1 MLTLSNQEP
10 VEPSSVR
17 VQKTP
22 LIQRRVWVLGLD
34 PKRLEAAVAAI
45 EAAGHQCRSA
55 EPGSEIAPVLREFRP
70 DLIVIDM
77 QDQHDRARHVAS
89 QLRADRATRQ
99 LPIIMTG
106 VGAGAEAVKTDESVT
121 GPTRRYVLPLDAP
134 SVLGAIVCEL

>member
-1 MLTLSNQEP
+1 M
-10 VEPSSVR
+10 R
-17 VQKTP
+17 MRKTP
-22 LIQRRVWVLGLD
+22 VIKRRVWVLGLD
-34 PKRLEAAVAAI
+34 PARLDSAVAAI
-45 EAAGHQCRSA
+45 EAAGHEARSA
-55 EPGSEIAPVLREFRP
+55 EPGSEIAPALREFRP

-77 QDQHDRARHVAS
+77 QDQHDRARHIAS

-106 VGAGAEAVKTDESVT
+106 VGAGDEAEKTDQSVT